1 MVKRFKFRKRRLKMV
16 KTPPFTAFVLIKIEG
31 GLKETVRK
39 IKKIPGVRCVD
50 PVTGEYDLIVKLEA
64 EREDEVKKRVD
75 QMRSIESIKGTLT
88 LSVRPPIPEVY
99 TDVES
104 KIREIV
110 GETGSVEPKYGG
122 YDITVLNE
130 SMFPWPTVF
139 KLLWEYQFEIWVT
152 EKEDKVVI
160 SCKSPFT

>member
-1 MVKRFKFRKRRLKMV
+1 MVKRFRFRKRLKPV
-16 KTPPFTAFVLIKIEG
+16 KVLPFTAFILIKIEG
-31 GLKETVRK
+31 GLKETVKK
-39 IKKIPGVRCVD
+39 IKKIPGVKCVD

-64 EREDEVKKRVD
+64 KNEDEVKSRVD
-75 QMRSIESIKGTLT
+75 RMRSIDSIKGTLT
-88 LSVRPPIPEVY
+88 LSVRPPTPEVY

-104 KIREIV
+104 RIREVV
-110 GETGSVEPKYGG
+110 GETGTVEPKYGG

-152 EKEDKVVI
+152 EKEDRITI

>member
-1 MVKRFKFRKRRLKMV
+1 MVKRFRFRRRLKPV
-16 KTPPFTAFVLIKIEG
+16 KAPQFTAFILIKIEG
-31 GLKETVRK
+31 GLKETVRRLK
-39 IKKIPGVRCVD
+39 RIPGVKSVD

-64 EREDEVKKRVD
+64 ENEDEVKRRVD
-75 QMRSIESIKGTLT
+75 RMRSIDSIRGTLT
-88 LSVRPPIPEVY
+88 LTVRPPIPEVY

-104 KIREIV
+104 RIREVV
-110 GETGSVEPKYGG
+110 GETGTVEPKYGG

-152 EKEDKVVI
+152 EKEDRITI